1 MKSLSLKS
9 TISFMILIIVFNG
22 CSVPKAQLPDVDL
35 SKANTFQYNPETGEV
50 WSFDRFGTHHYY
62 RMLDLDTIK
71 ILREIITGMN
81 YKYFGFKSK
90 CSYHSLNEVMY
101 VENDIIQVESLS
113 NSNYESELEYIKP
126 NLRVGIKYENN

>member
-1 MKSLSLKS
+1 MD
-9 TISFMILIIVFNG
+9 I
-22 CSVPKAQLPDVDL
+22 

-90 CSYHSLNEVMY
+90 CSYHSLNEIMY

-126 NLRVGIKYENN
+126 NLRVGVKYENN

>member
-1 MKSLSLKS
+1 
-9 TISFMILIIVFNG
+9 
-22 CSVPKAQLPDVDL
+22 
-35 SKANTFQYNPETGEV
+35 
-50 WSFDRFGTHHYY
+50 
-62 RMLDLDTIK
+62 MLDLDTIK

-90 CSYHSLNEVMY
+90 CSYHSLNEIMY

-113 NSNYESELEYIKP
+113 NSTFESELEYIKP

>member
-1 MKSLSLKS
+1 MNYPSKLLL
-9 TISFMILIIVFNG
+9 FVLIIVFNG
-22 CSVPKAQLPDVDL
+22 CSIPKAQLPDVDI
-35 SKANTFQYNPETGEV
+35 SKANTFQYNPGTGEV

-90 CSYHSLNEVMY
+90 CSYHSLNEIMY

>member
-1 MKSLSLKS
+1 MNYPSKLLL
-9 TISFMILIIVFNG
+9 FVLIIVFNG
-22 CSVPKAQLPDVDL
+22 CSVPKAQLPDVDI

-90 CSYHSLNEVMY
+90 CSYHSLNEIMY
-101 VENDIIQVESLS
+101 VENEIIQVESLS

-126 NLRVGIKYENN
+126 NLKVGVKYENN

>member
-1 MKSLSLKS
+1 MNYPSKLLL
-9 TISFMILIIVFNG
+9 FVLIIVFNG
-22 CSVPKAQLPDVDL
+22 CSVPKAQLPDVDI

-90 CSYHSLNEVMY
+90 CSYHSLNEIMY